1 MNYKILLLVISSVM
15 SNYAFSDIETPQTN
29 NDAEV
34 SPPGSCCLLFTG
46 REKKVTTYES
56 AQANFNATFR
66 NNLLINPDTNKPYT
80 GNLDVINNDW
90 GVDAVEFNKDYVDGV
105 LHGTEKSYYQS
116 GNIRSI
122 GYFKRGVLEGIVT
135 GYYKDGSVQV
145 VGHFSNGIKDG
156 GVLYYYPNGSK
167 QVEMFYDNGK
177 LQGAVK
183 TWYENGNVMKSIPY
197 SKGMVHGTL
206 ETYYE
211 SGGVFEEVEYNFGT
225 PKYMKTYL
233 EDGTVADEK
242 GFFDRKLIE
251 RIVG

>member
-1 MNYKILLLVISSVM
+1 MGTQGVLMINENVLKLLDFMKHTLLLLILILS
-15 SNYAFSDIETPQTN
+15 T
-29 NDAEV
+29 
-34 SPPGSCCLLFTG
+34 
-46 REKKVTTYES
+46 
-56 AQANFNATFR
+56 AQANPGSFDSEGRFIYPETS
-66 NNLLINPDTNKPYT
+66 KPFT

-90 GVDAVEFNKDYVDGV
+90 GKDTVEFNKDYVDGL
-105 LHGTEKSYYQS
+105 LHGAEKTYYQS
-116 GNIRSI
+116 GKLKSI
-122 GYFKRGVLEGIVT
+122 GHFTKGILDGVVT

-177 LQGAVK
+177 LQGTVK

-206 ETYYE
+206 VTYYE
-211 SGGVFEEVEYNFGT
+211 SGVVFEKVEYNFGT
-225 PKYMKTYL
+225 PKYMRTYL
-233 EDGTVADEK
+233 EDGTIADEK
-242 GFFDRKLIE
+242 GFFDKKVID

>member
-1 MNYKILLLVISSVM
+1 MKFILLLLILTIS
-15 SNYAFSDIETPQTN
+15 T
-29 NDAEV
+29 
-34 SPPGSCCLLFTG
+34 
-46 REKKVTTYES
+46 
-56 AQANFNATFR
+56 AQANLGSYKNGKFIFPN
-66 NNLLINPDTNKPYT
+66 TNKPFT
-80 GNLDVINNDW
+80 GNLDVINNNW

-116 GNIRSI
+116 GKLKSI
-122 GYFKRGVLEGIVT
+122 GYFTKGILDGVVT

-225 PKYMKTYL
+225 PKYMRTYL

>member
-1 MNYKILLLVISSVM
+1 MKYILLL
-15 SNYAFSDIETPQTN
+15 
-29 NDAEV
+29 
-34 SPPGSCCLLFTG
+34 FTLILA
-46 REKKVTTYES
+46 T
-56 AQANFNATFR
+56 AQANLGSLDKQGRFFY
-66 NNLLINPDTNKPYT
+66 PETNKPFT

-90 GVDAVEFNKDYVDGV
+90 GKDAVEFNKDYVDGV

-116 GNIRSI
+116 GKLKSL
-122 GYFKRGVLEGIVT
+122 GSFKRGILDGIVT
-135 GYYKDGSVQV
+135 GYYEDGTIQV
-145 VGHFSNGIKDG
+145 RAIYDNGVKQGRVIH
-156 GVLYYYPNGSK
+156 YYPNGTK
-167 QVEMFYDNGK
+167 QLEAFYTDDKFDG
-177 LQGAVK
+177 LHR

-225 PKYMKTYL
+225 PKYMRIYL

>member
-1 MNYKILLLVISSVM
+1 MKHIALLLTIILS
-15 SNYAFSDIETPQTN
+15 T
-29 NDAEV
+29 
-34 SPPGSCCLLFTG
+34 
-46 REKKVTTYES
+46 
-56 AQANFNATFR
+56 AQANLGTFDKQGR
-66 NNLLINPDTNKPYT
+66 FIYPATNKPYT
-80 GNLDVINNDW
+80 GNLDIINNDW

-105 LHGTEKSYYQS
+105 LHGNEKVFYQS
-116 GNIRSI
+116 GKLKSLGHFN
-122 GYFKRGVLEGIVT
+122 KGVLVGTVEL
-135 GYYKDGSVQV
+135 YYEDGSIQARVN
-145 VGHFSNGIKDG
+145 FNNGIKQG
-156 GVLYYYPNGSK
+156 RAISYYPDGSK
-167 QVEMFYDNGK
+167 QLEQLFVDGK
-177 LQGAVK
+177 LDGLHR

-233 EDGTVADEK
+233 EDGTIADEK

>member
-1 MNYKILLLVISSVM
+1 MKYTLLLLILILSTVQA
-15 SNYAFSDIETPQTN
+15 N
-29 NDAEV
+29 
-34 SPPGSCCLLFTG
+34 PGSFDSEG
-46 REKKVTTYES
+46 RFIYPE
-56 AQANFNATFR
+56 
-66 NNLLINPDTNKPYT
+66 TNKPYT

-90 GVDAVEFNKDYVDGV
+90 GKDAVEFNKDYVDGL
-105 LHGTEKSYYQS
+105 LHGAEKTYYQS
-116 GNIRSI
+116 GKLKSI
-122 GYFKRGVLEGIVT
+122 GHFTKGILDGVVT

-156 GVLYYYPNGSK
+156 SVLYYYPNGSK

-225 PKYMKTYL
+225 PKYMRTYL

-242 GFFDRKLIE
+242 GFFDRKLID

>member
-1 MNYKILLLVISSVM
+1 MKFILLLLILTIS
-15 SNYAFSDIETPQTN
+15 T
-29 NDAEV
+29 
-34 SPPGSCCLLFTG
+34 
-46 REKKVTTYES
+46 
-56 AQANFNATFR
+56 AQANLGSYKNGKFIFPN
-66 NNLLINPDTNKPYT
+66 TNKPFT
-80 GNLDVINNDW
+80 GNLDVINNNW

-116 GNIRSI
+116 GKLKSI
-122 GYFKRGVLEGIVT
+122 GYFTKGILDGVVT

-177 LQGAVK
+177 LQGTVK

-206 ETYYE
+206 EIYYE

-225 PKYMKTYL
+225 PKYMRTYL

>member
-1 MNYKILLLVISSVM
+1 MKHTLLLLTLI
-15 SNYAFSDIETPQTN
+15 
-29 NDAEV
+29 
-34 SPPGSCCLLFTG
+34 L
-46 REKKVTTYES
+46 TT
-56 AQANFNATFR
+56 AQANLGTFKDGKF
-66 NNLLINPDTNKPYT
+66 IYPDTDKPYT
-80 GNLDVINNDW
+80 GNLDVINEDW
-90 GVDAVEFNKDYVDGV
+90 GKDAVEFNKDYVDGV
-105 LHGTEKSYYQS
+105 LHGTEKTYYQS
-116 GNIRSI
+116 GKLKSI
-122 GYFKRGVLEGIVT
+122 GHFTKGILDGVVT

-177 LQGAVK
+177 LQGTVK

-206 ETYYE
+206 EIYYE

-225 PKYMKTYL
+225 PKYMRTYL

>member
-1 MNYKILLLVISSVM
+1 MKYTLLLL
-15 SNYAFSDIETPQTN
+15 T
-29 NDAEV
+29 
-34 SPPGSCCLLFTG
+34 LLLAT
-46 REKKVTTYES
+46 
-56 AQANFNATFR
+56 AQANLGSFDSNGKF
-66 NNLLINPDTNKPYT
+66 IYPDTNKPYT

-116 GNIRSI
+116 GKLKSL
-122 GYFKRGVLEGIVT
+122 GSFKRGILDGIVT
-135 GYYKDGSVQV
+135 GYYEDGTIQV
-145 VGHFSNGIKDG
+145 RATYDNGVKQGRVIH
-156 GVLYYYPNGSK
+156 YYPNGTK
-167 QVEMFYDNGK
+167 QVESFYTDDKFDG
-177 LQGAVK
+177 VRT

>member
-1 MNYKILLLVISSVM
+1 MKFILLLLILTIS
-15 SNYAFSDIETPQTN
+15 T
-29 NDAEV
+29 
-34 SPPGSCCLLFTG
+34 
-46 REKKVTTYES
+46 
-56 AQANFNATFR
+56 AQANLGSYKNGKFIFPN
-66 NNLLINPDTNKPYT
+66 TNKPFT
-80 GNLDVINNDW
+80 GNLDVINNNW

-116 GNIRSI
+116 GKLKSI
-122 GYFKRGVLEGIVT
+122 GYFTKGILDGVVT

-177 LQGAVK
+177 LQGTVK

-225 PKYMKTYL
+225 PKYMRTYL